1 VSYLAGTQQTVG
13 ITVSQPPSISL
24 TVSPGSPWQLNQT
37 ITLAVSLQGT
47 PPANAN
53 TANFYMV
60 LQSGGGSLTI
70 QLGSATLQQT
80 SPVPTYQ
87 ATLQVTLVSPMSYS
101 PAPGVTQQVPV
112 YGPVTFYATVGS
124 VQSNQVSGVILI
136 PTKFT
141 GISVSPS
148 TIYPNQT
155 VTVSGTLE
163 ELSTAVYNQW
173 VPAAGQTISY
183 TLVNS
188 SGTTITSGSVTT
200 NSNGN
205 FTITF
210 TAPSTPGSYT
220 LDIVFAGSSSA
231 YLAPAG
237 LNISFGQTSAPTKLS
252 TTDLAIIVG
261 GLAALGGVAAY
272 EASKRKK

>member
-24 TVSPGSPWQLNQT
+24 TVSPGSPWKLNQT

-163 ELSTAVYNQW
+163 QLSTATYNQW
-173 VPAAGQTISY
+173 VPVAGQTISY

-188 SGTTITSGSVTT
+188 SGTKITSGSVTT

>member
-13 ITVSQPPSISL
+13 ITVSQPPSISFS
-24 TVSPGSPWQLNQT
+24 VSPGSPWQLNQT

-47 PPANAN
+47 PPAN

-163 ELSTAVYNQW
+163 QLSTAVYNQW
-173 VPAAGQTISY
+173 VAAANQTISY

-220 LDIVFAGSSSA
+220 LNIVFAGSSSA

-237 LNISFGQTSAPTKLS
+237 LNISFGQTSAPAKLS

>member
-13 ITVSQPPSISL
+13 ITVSQPPSITL

-47 PPANAN
+47 PPAN

-70 QLGSATLQQT
+70 SLGSATLQQT

-101 PAPGVTQQVPV
+101 PAPDVVEQTQV

-124 VQSNQVSGVILI
+124 VNSNQVSGVILI

-163 ELSTAVYNQW
+163 QLSTSTYNQW
-173 VPAAGQTISY
+173 VPAVNQTISY
-183 TLVNS
+183 TLTNS

-210 TAPSTPGSYT
+210 TAPSAPGSYT
-220 LDIVFAGSSSA
+220 LDIAFAGSSSA

-237 LNISFGQTSAPTKLS
+237 LRVSFGQTSAPTKLS

-261 GLAALGGVAAY
+261 GFAALGGIAAY

>member
-13 ITVSQPPSISL
+13 ITVSQPPSISFS
-24 TVSPGSPWQLNQT
+24 VSPGSPWQLNQT

-47 PPANAN
+47 PPAN

-148 TIYPNQT
+148 TIYPGQT

-163 ELSTAVYNQW
+163 QLSTATYNQW
-173 VPAAGQTISY
+173 VPVAGQTISY

-188 SGTTITSGSVTT
+188 SGTKITSGSVTT

-237 LNISFGQTSAPTKLS
+237 LHISFGQTSAPAKLS

-261 GLAALGGVAAY
+261 GIAALGGIAAY

>member
-13 ITVSQPPSISL
+13 ITVSQPPSISFS
-24 TVSPGSPWQLNQT
+24 VSPGSPWQLNQT

-163 ELSTAVYNQW
+163 QLSTAAYNQW
-173 VPAAGQTISY
+173 VPAANQTISY

>member
-24 TVSPGSPWQLNQT
+24 TVSPGSPWKLNQT

-163 ELSTAVYNQW
+163 ALSTAVYNQW
-173 VPAAGQTISY
+173 VAAANQTISY

-188 SGTTITSGSVTT
+188 SGTKITSGSVTT

>member
-47 PPANAN
+47 PPAN

-163 ELSTAVYNQW
+163 QLSTSTYNQW
-173 VPAAGQTISY
+173 VAAANQTISY

-220 LDIVFAGSSSA
+220 LNIVFAGSSSA

>member
-1 VSYLAGTQQTVG
+1 
-13 ITVSQPPSISL
+13 
-24 TVSPGSPWQLNQT
+24 
-37 ITLAVSLQGT
+37 
-47 PPANAN
+47 
-53 TANFYMV
+53 
-60 LQSGGGSLTI
+60 
-70 QLGSATLQQT
+70 
-80 SPVPTYQ
+80 
-87 ATLQVTLVSPMSYS
+87 MSYS
-101 PAPGVTQQVPV
+101 PAPGVTEQVPV

-163 ELSTAVYNQW
+163 ALSTAVYNQW
-173 VPAAGQTISY
+173 VPVAGQTISY

-220 LDIVFAGSSSA
+220 LNIAFAGSSSA

-261 GLAALGGVAAY
+261 GLAALGGIAAY

>member
-155 VTVSGTLE
+155 VTVSGTME
-163 ELSTAVYNQW
+163 QLSTAVYNQW
-173 VPAAGQTISY
+173 VPVAGQTISY

-188 SGTTITSGSVTT
+188 SGTKITSGSVTT

-237 LNISFGQTSAPTKLS
+237 LNISFGQTSTPTKLS

>member
-24 TVSPGSPWQLNQT
+24 TVSPGSPWKLNQT

-47 PPANAN
+47 PPAN

-163 ELSTAVYNQW
+163 ALSTAVYNQW
-173 VPAAGQTISY
+173 VPVAGQTISY

-188 SGTTITSGSVTT
+188 SGTKITSGSVTT

>member
-13 ITVSQPPSISL
+13 ITVSQPPSITL

-47 PPANAN
+47 PPAN

-163 ELSTAVYNQW
+163 ALSTAVYNQW
-173 VPAAGQTISY
+173 VPVAGQTISY

-220 LDIVFAGSSSA
+220 LDISFAGSSSA

>member
-1 VSYLAGTQQTVG
+1 VSYLAGTEQTVG
-13 ITVSQPPSISL
+13 ITVSQPPSITL

-47 PPANAN
+47 PPAN

-101 PAPGVTQQVPV
+101 PASGVTEQVPV

-155 VTVSGTLE
+155 VTVSGTMQQ
-163 ELSTAVYNQW
+163 LSTAVYNQW
-173 VPAAGQTISY
+173 VAAANQTISY

-220 LDIVFAGSSSA
+220 LNIVFAGSSSA

-261 GLAALGGVAAY
+261 GLAALGGIAAY

>member
-47 PPANAN
+47 PPAN

-163 ELSTAVYNQW
+163 ALSTAVYNQW
-173 VPAAGQTISY
+173 VPVAGQTISY

-188 SGTTITSGSVTT
+188 SGTKITSGSVTT

>member
-24 TVSPGSPWQLNQT
+24 SVSPGSPWQLNQT

-47 PPANAN
+47 PPAN

-101 PAPGVTQQVPV
+101 PASGVTEQVPV

-155 VTVSGTLE
+155 VTVSGTMQQ
-163 ELSTAVYNQW
+163 LSTAVYNQW
-173 VPAAGQTISY
+173 VAAANQTISY

-188 SGTTITSGSVTT
+188 SGTKITSGSVTT

-237 LNISFGQTSAPTKLS
+237 LNISFGQTSTPTKLS

-261 GLAALGGVAAY
+261 GLAALGGIAAY

>member
-24 TVSPGSPWQLNQT
+24 TVSPGSPWKLNQT

-163 ELSTAVYNQW
+163 ALSTAVYNQW
-173 VPAAGQTISY
+173 VPVAGQTISY

-188 SGTTITSGSVTT
+188 SGTKITSGSVTT

-272 EASKRKK
+272 EALKRKK

>member
-1 VSYLAGTQQTVG
+1 VSYLAGTEQTVG
-13 ITVSQPPSISL
+13 ITVSQPPSITL

-47 PPANAN
+47 PPAN

-163 ELSTAVYNQW
+163 ALSTAVYNQW
-173 VPAAGQTISY
+173 VPVAGQTISY

-188 SGTTITSGSVTT
+188 SGTKITSGSVTT

>member
-1 VSYLAGTQQTVG
+1 VSYLAGTEQTVG

-47 PPANAN
+47 PPAN

-70 QLGSATLQQT
+70 NLGSATLQQT
-80 SPVPTYQ
+80 SPVPTYS

-101 PAPGVTQQVPV
+101 PASGVTEQVPV
-112 YGPVTFYATVGS
+112 YGPVTFYATVGG

-163 ELSTAVYNQW
+163 QLSTAVYNQW
-173 VPAAGQTISY
+173 VAAANQTISY

-220 LDIVFAGSSSA
+220 LRLAFVGSSSA

-237 LNISFGQTSAPTKLS
+237 LEIGFGQTSAPTKLS

-261 GLAALGGVAAY
+261 GLATLGGLAAY

>member
-47 PPANAN
+47 PPAN

-101 PAPGVTQQVPV
+101 PASGVTEQVPV

-155 VTVSGTLE
+155 VTVSGTMQQ
-163 ELSTAVYNQW
+163 LSTAVYNQW
-173 VPAAGQTISY
+173 VAAANQTISY

-220 LDIVFAGSSSA
+220 LNIVFAGSSSA

-261 GLAALGGVAAY
+261 GLAALGGIAAY

>member
-13 ITVSQPPSISL
+13 ITVSQPPSISFS
-24 TVSPGSPWQLNQT
+24 VSPGSPWQLNQT

-47 PPANAN
+47 PPAN

-163 ELSTAVYNQW
+163 QLSTAAYNQW
-173 VPAAGQTISY
+173 VAAANQTISY

-188 SGTTITSGSVTT
+188 SGTKITSGSVTT

-237 LNISFGQTSAPTKLS
+237 LNISFGQTSAPAKLS

-261 GLAALGGVAAY
+261 GIAALGGVAAY

>member
-47 PPANAN
+47 PPAN

-163 ELSTAVYNQW
+163 ALSTAVYNQW

-188 SGTTITSGSVTT
+188 SGTKITSGSVTT

>member
-24 TVSPGSPWQLNQT
+24 TVSPGSPWKLNQT

-163 ELSTAVYNQW
+163 ALSTAVYNQW

-188 SGTTITSGSVTT
+188 SGTKITSGSVTT

>member
-13 ITVSQPPSISL
+13 ITVSQPPSISFS
-24 TVSPGSPWQLNQT
+24 VSPGSPWQLNQT

-47 PPANAN
+47 PPAN

-163 ELSTAVYNQW
+163 QLSTATYNQW
-173 VPAAGQTISY
+173 VAAANQTISY

-188 SGTTITSGSVTT
+188 SGTKITSGSVTT

-220 LDIVFAGSSSA
+220 LDLVFAGSSSA

-237 LNISFGQTSAPTKLS
+237 LHISFGQTSAPAKLS

-261 GLAALGGVAAY
+261 GIAALGGIAAY

>member
-47 PPANAN
+47 PPAN

-163 ELSTAVYNQW
+163 QLSTATYNQW
-173 VPAAGQTISY
+173 VPVAGQTISY

-188 SGTTITSGSVTT
+188 SGTKITSGSVTT

-220 LDIVFAGSSSA
+220 LDISFAGSSSA

-237 LNISFGQTSAPTKLS
+237 LHISFGKTSALS
-252 TTDLAIIVG
+252 KTNLAIIVG
-261 GLAALGGVAAY
+261 GIAALGGIAAY

>member
-13 ITVSQPPSISL
+13 ITVSQPPSISFS
-24 TVSPGSPWQLNQT
+24 VSPGSPWQLNQT

-47 PPANAN
+47 PPAN

-163 ELSTAVYNQW
+163 QLSTSTYNQW
-173 VPAAGQTISY
+173 VAAANQTISY

-220 LDIVFAGSSSA
+220 LDLVFAGSSSA

-237 LNISFGQTSAPTKLS
+237 LHISFGQTSAPAKLS

-261 GLAALGGVAAY
+261 GIAALGGIAAY

>member
-47 PPANAN
+47 PPAN

-163 ELSTAVYNQW
+163 QLSTAVYNQW
-173 VPAAGQTISY
+173 VAAANQTISY

-188 SGTTITSGSVTT
+188 SGTKITSGSVTT

-237 LNISFGQTSAPTKLS
+237 LNISFGQTSTPTKLS

-261 GLAALGGVAAY
+261 GLAALGGIAAY

>member
-1 VSYLAGTQQTVG
+1 VSYLAGTEQTVG
-13 ITVSQPPSISL
+13 ITVSQPPSITL

-47 PPANAN
+47 PPAN

-163 ELSTAVYNQW
+163 QLSTATYNQW
-173 VPAAGQTISY
+173 VPVAGQTISY

-188 SGTTITSGSVTT
+188 SGTKITSGSVTT

-261 GLAALGGVAAY
+261 GIAALGGIAAY

>member
-24 TVSPGSPWQLNQT
+24 SVSPGSPWQLNQT

-47 PPANAN
+47 PPAN

-101 PAPGVTQQVPV
+101 PASGVTEQVPV

-155 VTVSGTLE
+155 VTVSGTMQQ
-163 ELSTAVYNQW
+163 LSTAVYNQW
-173 VPAAGQTISY
+173 VAAANQTISY

-188 SGTTITSGSVTT
+188 SGTKITSGSVTT

-261 GLAALGGVAAY
+261 GLAALGGIAAY

>member
-47 PPANAN
+47 PPAN

-163 ELSTAVYNQW
+163 ALSTAVYNQW
-173 VPAAGQTISY
+173 VAVAGQTISY

-188 SGTTITSGSVTT
+188 SGTKITSGSVTT

-237 LNISFGQTSAPTKLS
+237 LHISFGQTSAPAKLS

>member
-47 PPANAN
+47 PPAN

-155 VTVSGTLE
+155 VTVSGTMQQ
-163 ELSTAVYNQW
+163 LSTAVYNQW
-173 VPAAGQTISY
+173 VAAANQTISY

-220 LDIVFAGSSSA
+220 LDLVFAGSSSA

-237 LNISFGQTSAPTKLS
+237 LHISFGQTSAPAKLS

-261 GLAALGGVAAY
+261 GIAALGGIAAY

>member
-13 ITVSQPPSISL
+13 ITVSQPPSISFS
-24 TVSPGSPWQLNQT
+24 VSPGSPWQLNQT

-47 PPANAN
+47 PPAN

-163 ELSTAVYNQW
+163 ALSTAVYNQW
-173 VPAAGQTISY
+173 VPVAGQTISY

-188 SGTTITSGSVTT
+188 SGTKITSGSVTT

-261 GLAALGGVAAY
+261 GLAALGGIAAY

>member
-24 TVSPGSPWQLNQT
+24 TVSPGSPWKLNQT

-47 PPANAN
+47 PPAN

-101 PAPGVTQQVPV
+101 PAPDVTQQVPV

-163 ELSTAVYNQW
+163 ALSTAVYNQW
-173 VPAAGQTISY
+173 VPVAGQTISY

-188 SGTTITSGSVTT
+188 SGTKITSGSVTT

-261 GLAALGGVAAY
+261 GLAALGGIAAY

>member
-24 TVSPGSPWQLNQT
+24 SVSPGSPWQLNQT

-47 PPANAN
+47 PPAN

-101 PAPGVTQQVPV
+101 PASGVTEQVPV

-155 VTVSGTLE
+155 VTVSGTMQQ
-163 ELSTAVYNQW
+163 LSTAVYNQW
-173 VPAAGQTISY
+173 VAAANQTISY

-220 LDIVFAGSSSA
+220 LNIVFAGSSSA

-261 GLAALGGVAAY
+261 GLAALGGIAAY

>member
-1 VSYLAGTQQTVG
+1 VSYLAGTEQTVG
-13 ITVSQPPSISL
+13 ITVSQPPSITL

-47 PPANAN
+47 PPAN

-163 ELSTAVYNQW
+163 ALSTAVYNQW
-173 VPAAGQTISY
+173 VPVAGQTISY

-188 SGTTITSGSVTT
+188 SGTKITSGSVTT

-220 LDIVFAGSSSA
+220 LNIVFAGSSSA

>member
-47 PPANAN
+47 PPAN

-163 ELSTAVYNQW
+163 QLSTATYNQW
-173 VPAAGQTISY
+173 VPVAGQTISY

-188 SGTTITSGSVTT
+188 SGTKITSGSVTT

-237 LNISFGQTSAPTKLS
+237 LHISFGQTSAPAKLS

-261 GLAALGGVAAY
+261 GIAALGGIAAY

>member
-1 VSYLAGTQQTVG
+1 VSYLAGTEQTVG
-13 ITVSQPPSISL
+13 ITVSQPPSITL

-47 PPANAN
+47 PPAN

-101 PAPGVTQQVPV
+101 PAPGVTQQGPV

-163 ELSTAVYNQW
+163 ALSTAVYNQW
-173 VPAAGQTISY
+173 VPVAGQTISY

-237 LNISFGQTSAPTKLS
+237 LNISFGQTSAPAKLS

>member
-1 VSYLAGTQQTVG
+1 VSYLAGTEQTVG
-13 ITVSQPPSISL
+13 ITVSQPPSITL

-163 ELSTAVYNQW
+163 ALSTAVYNQW
-173 VPAAGQTISY
+173 VPVAGQTISY

-188 SGTTITSGSVTT
+188 SGTKITSGSVTT

-237 LNISFGQTSAPTKLS
+237 LHISFGQTSAPAKLS

-261 GLAALGGVAAY
+261 SIAALGGIAAY